1 MILVTGGTGL
11 LGSHLL
17 YDLVKSGKKVR
28 ALKRSSSK
36 LSDVQRT
43 FYYYTKDAEQLFSAI
58 EWVDGDVLDIFSLLD
73 AMEGVDEV
81 YHCAAIVSFSK
92 KNQEEL
98 LKVNIDGTAN
108 VVNAALEKGIKKFC
122 HVSSI
127 ATLGKAEGEN
137 EISEDTFWKSSP
149 ENTLYSIS
157 KYGAEREVWRGVQ
170 EGLNAIVV
178 NPSIIIG
185 PGNWKKGSSNLFHT
199 AYNGNKY
206 YTHGATGFVD
216 VRDVAKAMIDL
227 MESTIKNER
236 FIISSENIPY
246 QYFFD
251 LVHKDLGIRKPYL
264 KAGKTL
270 SEIIWRIEKVR
281 SFITGLDPLITKE
294 TARTA
299 HKKSSFS
306 NKKIRELLGFNFIPM
321 EQSIK
326 DTCKLF
332 LQDMQSGN

>member
-17 YDLVKSGKKVR
+17 YDLVKSGKRVR
-28 ALKRSSSK
+28 ALKRSNSNIA
-36 LSDVQRT
+36 DVQRT
-43 FYYYTKDAEQLFSAI
+43 FSYYINNSDELFSEI
-58 EWVDGDVLDIFSLLD
+58 EWVDGNVLDIFSLLD

-81 YHCAAIVSFSK
+81 YHCAAIVSFSQ

-98 LKVNIDGTAN
+98 LKININGTEN
-108 VVNAALEKGIKKFC
+108 TINAALEKGIKKFC
-122 HVSSI
+122 HVSSV
-127 ATLGKAEGEN
+127 AALGKEEN
-137 EISEDTFWKSSP
+137 ESEIIEETFWKSSP
-149 ENTLYSIS
+149 ENTVYSIS

-170 EGLNAIVV
+170 EGLNVVVV

-185 PGNWKKGSSNLFHT
+185 PGNWKKGSSNMFHT

-206 YTHGATGFVD
+206 YTYGATGFVD
-216 VRDVAKAMIDL
+216 VRDVSKAMISL
-227 MESTIKNER
+227 MESSIKNER
-236 FIISSENIPY
+236 FIVSSENIHY
-246 QYFFD
+246 QHFFD
-251 LVHKDLGIRKPYL
+251 LVHEELGIRKPYL
-264 KAGKTL
+264 KAGKIL
-270 SEIIWRIEKVR
+270 SEIIWRMEKAR

-299 HKKSSFS
+299 HKKSCFS
-306 NKKIRELLGFNFIPM
+306 NKKIRKALEFEFIPM

-332 LQDMQSGN
+332 LQDNIK